1 MQLGDNTLTIGQYSL
16 VLFINTNTSAMNPNF
31 RREYVVF
38 STVVVCRWFLG
49 KSEVGAY
56 LFDVSVTCVWQSV
69 PSAGIL
75 SSVPSM

>member
-49 KSEVGAY
+49 KLGLVFLY
-56 LFDVSVTCVWQSV
+56 VSVTCVW
-69 PSAGIL
+69 
-75 SSVPSM
+75 

>member
-49 KSEVGAY
+49 KLGLVFLYA
-56 LFDVSVTCVWQSV
+56 VSVACVWQSV